1 VTQAPRVGG
10 ACRGV
15 KHFSASE
22 AADVRRS
29 ARQRNSKPQEPTM
42 KTFFAALTV
51 LTLVFG
57 TVAFAVPAHA
67 SKTYLFAPHQN
78 EGGQG

>member
-1 VTQAPRVGG
+1 
-10 ACRGV
+10 V
-15 KHFSASE
+15 K
-22 AADVRRS
+22 
-29 ARQRNSKPQEPTM
+29 K
-42 KTFFAALTV
+42 FFAALTV

-57 TVAFAVPAHA
+57 TVAFAVPANA